1 MKSSRTLGLVMI
13 APAAIMI
20 LLFFLLP
27 VVLTAV
33 FSMTNMTTATGISGG
48 VYQVAPN
55 SLITLK
61 STMPD
66 IADQLGEPR
75 YTIDEAGLKA
85 VEDLSLSSAI
95 VSELRDKHMNEVF
108 PSRRE
113 IERMI
118 KDLNE
123 RPSTREVKQISDQFN
138 RSVVNAQFDSKDELF
153 SALDTLGFKLTP
165 DQKEQVAKAAYTGWV
180 WTSDN
185 FSRMASSPDM
195 ARVLLN
201 TVLYVALV
209 LVIFNVGYALLL
221 AIWTHYM
228 PAAPASFFRGVWL
241 LPRITPVVI
250 YVMLWKWLAWD
261 TGFISTLMGNFGY
274 PPKNY
279 LLDNAYNAWVFVVMI
294 NGFIGASMGML
305 VFSSAMKAIPKS
317 QFYASE
323 VDGASRWQQIRYI
336 ILPQMRWPI
345 LFVTCYQTLSLLASF
360 NEILLS
366 TNGGPGRATEIWA
379 LAAYHTALNN
389 YAGNLEYGLGAAMA
403 LVLVVI
409 GVTLSLI
416 YLRIFNYGTLVS
428 KPLIED

>member
-1 MKSSRTLGLVMI
+1 MKSSRRLGLVMI

-20 LLFFLLP
+20 VLFFLLP

-33 FSMTNMTTATGISGG
+33 FSMTNMSTATGISGG
-48 VYQVAPN
+48 VYQIAPN

-61 STMPD
+61 SAMPD
-66 IADQLGEPR
+66 IAAELAEPR
-75 YTIDEAGLKA
+75 YAIDEAGLKS
-85 VEDLSLSSAI
+85 VEGLGLAPGI
-95 VSELRDKHMNEVF
+95 AAELRAKHNGEVF
-108 PSRRE
+108 PTRRDA
-113 IERMI
+113 ERMI
-118 KDLNE
+118 KDLAE
-123 RPSTREVKQISDQFN
+123 RPSTRDVKQISEQFN
-138 RSVVNAQFDSKDELF
+138 RSVVNTRFDSKGELF
-153 SALDTLGFKLTP
+153 SALDTLGLKLTP
-165 DQKEQVAKAAYTGWV
+165 EQKETVAGATYTGWT
-180 WTSDN
+180 WTTDN
-185 FSRMASSPDM
+185 FSRIATSPDM
-195 ARVLLN
+195 ARVLFN
-201 TVLYVALV
+201 TALYVALV
-209 LVIFNVGYALLL
+209 LMLFNVGYALLL

-228 PAAPASFFRGVWL
+228 PPTPASIFRGIWL

-261 TGFISTLMGNFGY
+261 TGFISVLMGKFGY

-279 LLDNAYNAWVFVVMI
+279 LLDTAYHAWFFVVLI

-360 NEILLS
+360 NETLLS
-366 TNGGPGRATEIWA
+366 TNGGPGNSTEIWA
-379 LAAYHTALNN
+379 LAAYHTALRN

-409 GVTLSLI
+409 GVTLSLL
-416 YLRIFNYGTLVS
+416 YLRVFNYGTLVA

>member
-1 MKSSRTLGLVMI
+1 MKSSRTLGLMMI

-20 LLFFLLP
+20 VLFFLMP

-48 VYQVAPN
+48 AYQIAPS
-55 SLITLK
+55 SLNTLK
-61 STMPD
+61 SVMPD
-66 IADQLGEPR
+66 IADEMAEPR
-75 YTIDEAGLKA
+75 YAIDEAGLKA
-85 VEDLSLSSAI
+85 VEGLGLAPGI
-95 VSELRDKHMNEVF
+95 AAELRAKHAGEVF
-108 PSRRE
+108 PTRRE
-113 IERMI
+113 AERML
-118 KDLNE
+118 KDLAE
-123 RPSTREVKQISDQFN
+123 RPSTREVKQISEQFN
-138 RSVVNAQFDSKDELF
+138 RSIVNTRFDSKGQLF
-153 SALDTLGFKLTP
+153 SALDTLGLKLTP
-165 DQKEQVAKAAYTGWV
+165 EQKETVARASYTGWT
-180 WTSDN
+180 WTTDN
-185 FSRMASSPDM
+185 FSRIATSPDM
-195 ARVLLN
+195 ARVLFN
-201 TVLYVALV
+201 TALYVALV
-209 LVIFNVGYALLL
+209 LTLFNVGYALLL

-228 PAAPASFFRGVWL
+228 PPRPASIFRGIWL

-250 YVMLWKWLAWD
+250 YILLWKWLAWD
-261 TGFISTLMGNFGY
+261 SGFISVLMGKFGY
-274 PPKNY
+274 PAKNY
-279 LLDNAYNAWVFVVMI
+279 LLDTAYNAWFFVVLI

-360 NEILLS
+360 NEILLA
-366 TNGGPGRATEIWA
+366 TNGGPGNTTEVWA
-379 LAAYHTALNN
+379 LAAYHTALRN

-409 GVTLSLI
+409 GVTLSLL
-416 YLRIFNYGTLVS
+416 YLRVFNYRTLVA